1 MDGSVSYLREL
12 IGYCNLPFWR
22 VDDWFWSNPAVG
34 GKVTLALP
42 LAWPKDCLY
51 KDVPFKPGNP
61 GGPPEVG
68 VTDMG

>member
-1 MDGSVSYLREL
+1 M
-12 IGYCNLPFWR
+12 
-22 VDDWFWSNPAVG
+22 G